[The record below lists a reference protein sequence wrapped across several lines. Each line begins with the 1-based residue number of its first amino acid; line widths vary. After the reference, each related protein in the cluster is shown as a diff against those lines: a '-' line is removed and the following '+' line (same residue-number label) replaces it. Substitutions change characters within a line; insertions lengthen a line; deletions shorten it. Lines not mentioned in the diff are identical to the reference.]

1 MVDKLFKKIVA
12 IVVTSSILATLFP
25 ALSYAK
31 EYKSLE
37 DSTID
42 ASILEAESFYFGSVS
57 PEINENANSIYLMKI
72 GRGGAK
78 KGSAS
83 TDLKILDVT
92 SKYGKDYVIRLH
104 DSDADV
110 EVPEL
115 VVNLQEEEPETVTR
129 PVAGEAMFE
138 EESMK
143 QKEETLQKSMEE
155 INAEIQAI
163 TEPIIEEFKANLERE
178 EGYQS
183 LEVKSEVVH
192 TTEDYFTLKLICFTA
207 QGSGVEWYYYYT
219 IDLNTGE
226 RLELE
231 DLFAEGADYVTPISE
246 NVILQMREKMA
257 EDDMNMYWLD
267 DEIEELNFKAI
278 KEDQSFYLD
287 ADGNVVISF
296 NEGDVAPMYMG
307 VVEFTIPNEV
317 ISDIRVY

>member
-1 MVDKLFKKIVA
+1 MNRNHDMNEIKKEYMDKEMSTQQVEDMKNAIEKAKKDQVKNQQVIVYRRWMA
-12 IVVTSSILATLFP
+12 TAAGFALALIILPNTSQTVAYAMSQIPVLGKLVEVVTFRD
-25 ALSYAK
+25 YQ
-31 EYKSLE
+31 YE
-37 DSTID
+37 DERNI
-42 ASILEAESFYFGSVS
+42 
-57 PEINENANSIYLMKI
+57 
-72 GRGGAK
+72 
-78 KGSAS
+78 
-83 TDLKILDVT
+83 
-92 SKYGKDYVIRLH
+92 
-104 DSDADV
+104 ADV

-115 VVNLQEEEPETVTR
+115 VMTSQEEEPETVTK
-129 PVAGEAMFE
+129 PVAGEALIE

-163 TEPIIEEFKANLERE
+163 TEPFIEEFKANLERE

-183 LEVKSEVVH
+183 LGINSEVIH
-192 TTEDYFTLKLICFTA
+192 TTQDYFTLKMTCYTA
-207 QGSGVEWYYYYT
+207 EGSSSEWYYYYT

-226 RLELE
+226 RLQLA
-231 DLFAEGADYVTPISE
+231 DIFTEGSDYVTPISE
-246 NVILQMREKMA
+246 NIISQMREKMA
-257 EDDMNMYWLD
+257 EDEMNMYWLD

-317 ISDIRVY
+317 ISDIRVN